1 MVYCWCCLCSYLYIW
16 SRSFTE
22 KKVVRYLVISNDH
35 TLGIHDYFLVI
46 LLCIFTLEAFNINHC
61 FCRYQQAV
69 EQLEELTK
77 QKVYHPDYRG
87 RWYDRLALNTE
98 QHLKQ
103 PGKVPALFIIIS
115 FLFPCTKL
123 YIFL

>member
-16 SRSFTE
+16 GRSFTE
-22 KKVVRYLVISNDH
+22 KKVVRYLTISNDQ
-35 TLGIHDYFLVI
+35 TLGIDDYFLGHFIMYLYVRG
-46 LLCIFTLEAFNINHC
+46 FQHHC
-61 FCRYQQAV
+61 VCRYKQAV
-69 EQLEELTK
+69 EQLQELTK

-103 PGKVPALFIIIS
+103 PGKVPPVEYWI
-115 FLFPCTKL
+115 
-123 YIFL
+123 Y